1 MAGSLSLLADVGST
15 VGARA
20 MPQFPRVVACAAAAL
35 QTRAPGKHAF
45 APSTRRA
52 AAFLLASLL
61 DTCDASDVVPLEA
74 PLRAMR
80 APLAHAAGGERD
92 ASTRIHA
99 KRALARLD
107 AVSKAFFFPR

>member
-1 MAGSLSLLADVGST
+1 
-15 VGARA
+15 

-35 QTRAPGKHAF
+35 QNRAPGRSAF
-45 APSTRRA
+45 ATSTRRA

-61 DTCDASDVVPLEA
+61 DTCDTSDVVPLEV

-80 APLAHAAGGERD
+80 APLAQAAASDRD
-92 ASTRIHA
+92 PPTRIHA

-107 AVSKAFFFPR
+107 AISKAFFFPLHFKLHTSRYW